1 MKKNWY
7 AVHTKTQCERKAA
20 LFLSKK
26 RIQCF
31 CPLNN
36 IVIRSGNKKK
46 ILQEPL
52 FPSFVFVFI
61 SEAELPIV
69 RQAND
74 VINFIYWLGK
84 PAVIKAAEIENIN
97 LFVNSYYDIKLEKTA
112 VNPNG
117 VVHIANEE
125 DNLLNHRGGSPV
137 ITKVR
142 ASLPSLGYVMHA
154 MTKNEIT
161 ESSKYDVVTNV
172 MI

>member
-7 AVHTKTQCERKAA
+7 AVHTKAQCERKAA

-36 IVIRSGNKKK
+36 IVIRSGNRKK

-52 FPSFVFVFI
+52 LPSFVFVFI
-61 SEAELPIV
+61 SESELPIV
-69 RQAND
+69 KQAND

-84 PAVIKAAEIENIN
+84 PAVIKASEVENIN

-117 VVHIANEE
+117 MVHIINEN
-125 DNLLNHRGGSPV
+125 DNLLNHTGISPA
-137 ITKVR
+137 ITRVR
-142 ASLPSLGYVMHA
+142 ASLPSLGFVMHA
-154 MTKNEIT
+154 AANDEII
-161 ESSKYDVVTNV
+161 EASKYDVVTNV

>member
-7 AVHTKTQCERKAA
+7 AVHTKAQCEKKAA

-36 IVIRSGNKKK
+36 IVMRSGNRKK

-61 SEAELPIV
+61 SEAELPV
-69 RQAND
+69 VKQSND

-84 PAVIKAAEIENIN
+84 PAVIKAAEVENIN
-97 LFVNSYYDIKLEKTA
+97 LFVNSYYNIKLEKAA

-117 VVHIANEE
+117 VVHITTE
-125 DNLLNHRGGSPV
+125 DNGLLNHRGSTSE
-137 ITKVR
+137 ITSIR

-154 MTKNEIT
+154 ATKNEIIET
-161 ESSKYDVVTNV
+161 SKYDVANNV